1 MFILWIALSLT
12 FFALLLTAVAR
23 FLIAPAIA
31 ALLNRNTPKPIAHT
45 VKHQPAKLTTM
56 ELARISF

>member
-1 MFILWIALSLT
+1 MFILWIALSLS
-12 FFALLLTAVAR
+12 FFALLLIAAAR
-23 FLIAPAIA
+23 FLIVPALA
-31 ALLNRNTPKPIAHT
+31 ALLNRNTPQPVAHT